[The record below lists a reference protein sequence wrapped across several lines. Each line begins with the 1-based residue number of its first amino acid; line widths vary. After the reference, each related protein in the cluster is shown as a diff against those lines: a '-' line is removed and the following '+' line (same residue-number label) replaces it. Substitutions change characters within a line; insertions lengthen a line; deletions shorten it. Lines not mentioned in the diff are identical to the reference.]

1 MSSMQL
7 QTDYL
12 GLSLKS
18 PLVVAACSVSNLTDS
33 IAQAEEAGAGAL
45 VIRSLF
51 EEQMEIDSERMGED
65 LAIGGDSFPEA
76 LSYFPSVDFGDASE
90 HLMWVEK
97 SRDRVTMPLIASLNA
112 RSKGSW
118 THYAHLLEQ
127 TGVDAL
133 ELNVYT
139 VEADA
144 ERSAADVEAELYDI
158 VHAVC
163 DRVSIPVSVKLSPY
177 YTALAHV
184 AKNLECTGIK
194 GLVLFNRFLQPEIDV
209 DTETLLSEMRPSTSA
224 ELALP
229 LRWIGLLY
237 GRVRTDLA
245 LSTGAHTGEDVAKAL
260 LAGASVVQVA
270 SSLIR
275 NGVPYLALMLR
286 QLESWMDEHNYG
298 ALEDFRGKLSQRHV
312 ANPAALERAHYVNL
326 LYQKGRKL
334 A

>member
-1 MSSMQL
+1 MKTMDVP
-7 QTDYL
+7 TTYL
-12 GLSLKS
+12 GLPLKS
-18 PLVVAACSVSNLTDS
+18 PFVVAACSVSNLTDS
-33 IAQAEEAGAGAL
+33 IVQAEEAGAGAL

-51 EEQMEIDSERMGED
+51 EEQMEIDSQRMSDD

-97 SRDRVTMPLIASLNA
+97 SRDVVNMPLIASLNA

-118 THYAHLLEQ
+118 VHYAHLLEQ

-139 VEADA
+139 VEADVQ
-144 ERSAADVEAELYDI
+144 RTGGDVEQELYDI
-158 VHAVC
+158 VHAVV

-177 YTALAHV
+177 YTSLANV
-184 AKNLECTGIK
+184 AKNLERTGVA
-194 GLVLFNRFLQPEIDV
+194 GLVLFNRFLQPNIDPE
-209 DTETLLSEMRPSTSA
+209 TENLVSEMRPSSPA

-237 GRVRTDLA
+237 GRVDVDLA
-245 LSTGAHTGEDVAKAL
+245 LSTGVHSGDDAAKAI
-260 LAGASVVQVA
+260 LAGANVVQVA
-270 SSLIR
+270 SSLLR

-286 QLESWMDEHNYG
+286 QLEEWMDEHGYY
-298 ALEDFRGKLSQRHV
+298 AIHDFRGKLSLEHV

-334 A
+334 V